1 MATPSPSSS
10 PLLEGCPPGL
20 WRPPEWKKKA
30 KPHAVTRD
38 WADLP
43 RDALLLVL
51 EKLRQADV
59 LRGPELV
66 CRPWHLAARDEP
78 SLWRRIDLRLSHLP
92 DPSSVRRF
100 RQMGCAAVR
109 RSQGSCE
116 AVYSEGAIDDEA
128 ISLLKESALL
138 LKSLRLINCMWINDR
153 ISHNISHLVMLE
165 ELEIS
170 NCNFNKFS
178 STCSAVGYCCPHLKR
193 FRLSSSC
200 FIKRPVWG
208 AIDCEVE
215 GITLMRGLRSL
226 QLFAQTISTTG
237 LAAILD
243 SCVQIDSL
251 DIRHCFHVEMGDEL
265 MSRCS
270 KFETL
275 RLPHDSTD
283 DYDLEF
289 SAPDM
294 NTESPRPRPVR
305 NYRDDGCA
313 FLEDVY

>member
-10 PLLEGCPPGL
+10 LLLEGRPPGL
-20 WRPPEWKKKA
+20 WPPPEWKKKT
-30 KPHAVTRD
+30 KPQAVTRD

-51 EKLRQADV
+51 EKLHQVDV

-92 DPSSVRRF
+92 DPSSVWRF
-100 RQMGCAAVR
+100 HEMGCAAVR
-109 RSQGSCE
+109 RSRGSCE
-116 AVYSEGAIDDEA
+116 AVYSEGAIDEEA
-128 ISLLKESALL
+128 IPLLVESAHL
-138 LKSLRLINCMWINDR
+138 LKSLRLINCIWINDR
-153 ISHNISHLVMLE
+153 ICYNISHLVMLE

-170 NCNFNKFS
+170 NCGVRKFS
-178 STCSAVGYCCPHLKR
+178 STCFAVGYSCPHLKR

-208 AIDCEVE
+208 AVDCEVE
-215 GITLMRGLRSL
+215 GITRMRGLRSL

-243 SCVQIDSL
+243 SCVQLDSL

-270 KFETL
+270 KFEIL

-294 NTESPRPRPVR
+294 STESPRPRRMR
-305 NYRDDGCA
+305 NYGDEGGA